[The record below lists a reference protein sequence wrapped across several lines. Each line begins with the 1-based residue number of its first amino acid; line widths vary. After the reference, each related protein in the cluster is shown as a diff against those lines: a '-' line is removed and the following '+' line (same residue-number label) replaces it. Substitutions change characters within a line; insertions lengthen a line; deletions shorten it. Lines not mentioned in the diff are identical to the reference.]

1 MSHSSAAV
9 RPLSAPALWGLL
21 AALYLVWPAV
31 GLPSFLLSALS
42 ALVPL
47 PLLFAFDSLLF
58 FAVFYVGM
66 GLLLQLAAGRRPT
79 WRMALT
85 AVLAA
90 LGLVLA
96 QALVSDLS
104 GLFLSAD
111 SGFMAVA
118 ALSLVNNLVRLAGM
132 ALVLRQVPDVSRYG
146 RAVLTDGMLTAFNEK
161 TSEPAPG
168 TINGGVYLLEKRLIQ
183 EIPEGKVS
191 LELEMIPRWLG
202 EHRRLGGFV
211 NDGYFIDI
219 GIPEDYFRFE
229 KDVEKGVLAW

>member
-42 ALVPL
+42 ALLPL
-47 PLLFAFDSLLF
+47 PLLFAFDSLLS

-85 AVLAA
+85 GVLAA
-90 LGLVLA
+90 LGLVLV

-118 ALSLVNNLVRLAGM
+118 ALSLVNNLVRLAGYSS
-132 ALVLRQVPDVSRYG
+132 APPS
-146 RAVLTDGMLTAFNEK
+146 LTTVGSAAGSSSGTGGST
-161 TSEPAPG
+161 TS
-168 TINGGVYLLEKRLIQ
+168 
-183 EIPEGKVS
+183 
-191 LELEMIPRWLG
+191 W
-202 EHRRLGGFV
+202 
-211 NDGYFIDI
+211 
-219 GIPEDYFRFE
+219 
-229 KDVEKGVLAW
+229 

>member
-1 MSHSSAAV
+1 MSRSSAAV

-42 ALVPL
+42 ALVLL
-47 PLLFAFDSLLF
+47 PLLFAFDSLLS

-90 LGLVLA
+90 LGLVLV

-111 SGFMAVA
+111 SGFIAVT
-118 ALSLVNNLVRLAGM
+118 ALSLVNSLVRLAGM
-132 ALVLRQVPDVSRYG
+132 ALVLCQALPGGLGQARHTRRGRWLLVGALLLVLLCGAADYG
-146 RAVLTDGMLTAFNEK
+146 VFFCLPVGETAFDGQTGFLGVLDNLQLWSTASSISSWINRGWPKLLLWLAVCLTARRQAGNE
-161 TSEPAPG
+161 
-168 TINGGVYLLEKRLIQ
+168 
-183 EIPEGKVS
+183 
-191 LELEMIPRWLG
+191 
-202 EHRRLGGFV
+202 
-211 NDGYFIDI
+211 
-219 GIPEDYFRFE
+219 
-229 KDVEKGVLAW
+229 

>member
-31 GLPSFLLSALS
+31 GLPSFLPSALS
-42 ALVPL
+42 ALLPL
-47 PLLFAFDSLLF
+47 PLLFAFDSLLS

-90 LGLVLA
+90 LGLVLV

-118 ALSLVNNLVRLAGM
+118 ALSLVKIWFGWPVWPWCCARRCPAGWGRPGIPPGPLAAGRRPFAGA
-132 ALVLRQVPDVSRYG
+132 ALRGGGLWNFLLPACRRYG
-146 RAVLTDGMLTAFNEK
+146 IGWPDRLSRCAGQPAVLVNSQQHQQLDQ
-161 TSEPAPG
+161 PG
-168 TINGGVYLLEKRLIQ
+168 
-183 EIPEGKVS
+183 
-191 LELEMIPRWLG
+191 
-202 EHRRLGGFV
+202 
-211 NDGYFIDI
+211 
-219 GIPEDYFRFE
+219 
-229 KDVEKGVLAW
+229 LA

>member
-1 MSHSSAAV
+1 MSRSSAAV
-9 RPLSAPALWGLL
+9 RPLSALALWGLL

-47 PLLFAFDSLLF
+47 PLLFAFDSLLS

-90 LGLVLA
+90 LGLVLV

-111 SGFMAVA
+111 SGFIAVT

-132 ALVLRQVPDVSRYG
+132 ALVLCQALPGGLGQARHTRRGRWLLVGALLLVLLCGAADYG
-146 RAVLTDGMLTAFNEK
+146 VFFCLPVGETAFDGQ
-161 TSEPAPG
+161 T
-168 TINGGVYLLEKRLIQ
+168 
-183 EIPEGKVS
+183 
-191 LELEMIPRWLG
+191 
-202 EHRRLGGFV
+202 GFL
-211 NDGYFIDI
+211 
-219 GIPEDYFRFE
+219 
-229 KDVEKGVLAW
+229 GVLDNLQLWSTASSISSWINRGWPELLLWLAVCLPARRQAGNE